1 MKGSQYISFRR
12 KRNKIS
18 DPSPAASALFSQLKE
33 VFKPYHE
40 YFEISID
47 TSDEFEAVTKN
58 EVRVNRGSFRTGAS
72 KISFLLIRLNKEFVK
87 LQFHALFLDKNMIDT
102 VPPELLILKTHAI
115 TFQFKTLDPPLQTQL
130 DTLIRQGIEL
140 YKTLKYIR

>member
-1 MKGSQYISFRR
+1 MKVSQYGSFKR
-12 KRNKIS
+12 KRNKIT
-18 DPSPAASALFSQLKE
+18 DPSPAALALFSQLKE
-33 VFKPYHE
+33 AFKPYHE

-58 EVRVNRGSFRTGAS
+58 EVRVNRGSFRTGTS
-72 KISFLLIRLNKEFVK
+72 KISFLLIRLSNEYVK
-87 LQFHALFLDKNMIDT
+87 LQFHPLFLDKNMIDT
-102 VPPELLILKTHAI
+102 VPPELLTLKTHAI
-115 TFQFKTLDPPLQTQL
+115 TFQFNSLDPPLQTQL